1 MIMSIQNMLK
11 HCLEGSL
18 IMWQKSY
25 DGSPSV
31 YIVPTP
37 IGNLGDITTRAL
49 EILESVDVI
58 FSEDTRVT
66 LQLLSYFNIKN
77 KLIHMDDHNE
87 SSVKENVL
95 EYLKNGKNVAIVTD
109 RGTPIISDPGYKTVK
124 YLKENG
130 YNVIALP
137 GACAFVPAL
146 VMSSIS
152 SEHFTFYGFLSS
164 KTRKM
169 YEELTNLKDHEY
181 TLVFYEAPH
190 RIIKTLNAMLEIFGD
205 RYISISREISK
216 LHESVY
222 VGNISDA
229 INSFVDIKGE
239 FVIIVSPG
247 EDVISTDMSIIDN
260 VNMYIKSGLSS
271 MDAIKRVAKERKIPK
286 NDVYIE
292 FHRGDNK

>member
-1 MIMSIQNMLK
+1 M
-11 HCLEGSL
+11 
-18 IMWQKSY
+18 MWQKSY
-25 DGSPSV
+25 DNSPSV

-37 IGNLGDITTRAL
+37 IGNLEDMTFRAINTL
-49 EILESVDVI
+49 KMVDVI

-66 LQLLSYFNIKN
+66 LQLLNNFEIKN

-87 SSVKENVL
+87 ETVKDKVL
-95 EYLKNGKNVAIVTD
+95 EYLREGKNVAIVTD

-124 YLKENG
+124 FLKDNG

-146 VMSSIS
+146 VASGIS

-164 KTRKM
+164 KEKKM
-169 YEELTNLKDHEY
+169 YDELELLKDFEY
-181 TLVFYEAPH
+181 TLIFYEAPH
-190 RIIKTLNAMLEIFGD
+190 RIIRTLNAMLEVFGD

-216 LHESVY
+216 LHESVF
-222 VGNISDA
+222 VGKISEA
-229 INSFVDIKGE
+229 IDTIDVKGE
-239 FVIIVSPG
+239 FVIVVTPN
-247 EDVISTDMSIIDN
+247 EEVISTDMSITEK

-286 NDVYIE
+286 NEVYKE
-292 FHRGDNK
+292 YHEGSK

>member
-1 MIMSIQNMLK
+1 
-11 HCLEGSL
+11 
-18 IMWQKSY
+18 MWQNSY
-25 DGSPSV
+25 DNSPSV

-37 IGNLGDITTRAL
+37 IGNLEDMTFRAINVL
-49 EILESVDVI
+49 KMVDVI

-66 LQLLSYFNIKN
+66 LQLLNHFEVKN

-87 SSVKENVL
+87 DTVKDKVL
-95 EYLKNGKNVAIVTD
+95 EYLRDNKNVAIVTD

-124 YLKENG
+124 FLKEKG

-146 VMSSIS
+146 VASGIS

-164 KTRKM
+164 KEKKM
-169 YEELTNLKDHEY
+169 YDELELLKDSEY
-181 TLVFYEAPH
+181 TLIFYEAPH
-190 RIIKTLNAMLEIFGD
+190 RIIRTLSAMLEVFGD

-216 LHESVY
+216 LHESVF

-229 INSFVDIKGE
+229 IKTIDVKGE
-239 FVIIVSPG
+239 FVIVVEASK
-247 EDVISTDMSIIDN
+247 EVISTNMSIVEN

-286 NDVYIE
+286 NEVYKE
-292 FHRGDNK
+292 YHERSR